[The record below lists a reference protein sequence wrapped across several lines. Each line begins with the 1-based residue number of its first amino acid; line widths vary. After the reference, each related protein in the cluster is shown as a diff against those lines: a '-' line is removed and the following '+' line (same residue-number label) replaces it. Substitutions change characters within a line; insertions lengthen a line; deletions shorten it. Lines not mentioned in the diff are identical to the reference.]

1 MVEVCKE
8 ATQFGGEITVQAINS
23 LCHLLL
29 LLDQGGTPAEGLHLP
44 IVVVEDVMLSKAP
57 EFDKIVLKERC
68 QMLVAFC
75 NLISNNVL
83 PVKFCLCAEAAEQ
96 PSRELW

>member
-1 MVEVCKE
+1 M
-8 ATQFGGEITVQAINS
+8 QAINS

-44 IVVVEDVMLSKAP
+44 IDQPLTDLLIAVVEDVVLCEDL
-57 EFDKIVLKERC
+57 EFDETVLKERR

-83 PVKFCLCAEAAEQ
+83 PVKCFAFVLRRLLSQQEKY
-96 PSRELW
+96 SG